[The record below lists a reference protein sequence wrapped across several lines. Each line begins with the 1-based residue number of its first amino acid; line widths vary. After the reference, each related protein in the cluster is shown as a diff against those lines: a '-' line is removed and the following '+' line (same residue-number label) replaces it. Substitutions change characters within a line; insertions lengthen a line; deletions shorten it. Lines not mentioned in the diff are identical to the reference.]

1 MIQKHFKAKL
11 NSYDNK
17 NIIRRAEELVK
28 SKKQNIKSIFEF
40 TNPKNELIL
49 FVKLENN
56 DINYEIAYYVDFKW
70 YSVIEV

>member
-1 MIQKHFKAKL
+1 MIQKHFKEKL

-40 TNPKNELIL
+40 TNPNYRLEIL
-49 FVKLENN
+49 TSLLNRNGYDNKE
-56 DINYEIAYYVDFKW
+56 INKEIKQ
-70 YSVIEV
+70 

>member
-1 MIQKHFKAKL
+1 MIQKHFKEKL

-28 SKKQNIKSIFEF
+28 SRKQEIKSIFEF

-49 FVKLENN
+49 FVKLENG
-56 DINYEIAYYVDFKW
+56 INYAIAYFDFKW
-70 YSVIEV
+70 NTVIEV